1 MKRFWMMLVVV
12 WLAAACQKTEEA
24 PLSPVPTEVVRAAIG
39 GNVRIGSTVRDV
51 LSEAVPSHEWTLPA
65 HQGNTVVLQLSKVSG
80 SARFELQLISP
91 TGEML
96 TRLDTLQ
103 NDFAASIPF
112 ILPVEGNYTLR
123 VSRLEAN
130 TEGMYAIS
138 VADSSQIL
146 KPTLTGTPT
155 ATATFTP
162 TVSTATVT
170 PTLTPTLT
178 VSPPPTQTLPSA
190 TAAELPALAPPAGGR
205 LEIGES
211 RAGEITQT
219 GEVHRFTFF
228 GAAHD
233 TISLAMN
240 LDPAV
245 PGTLNP
251 YIELQAPN
259 GTLVAQNDDW
269 LPAIPDAMIHLFE
282 LPFTGVYTI
291 YAKSREATGTGR
303 YLLSL
308 NTGFTARDVQ
318 RGEALMNQ
326 PNEQQLETYGQR
338 DVWTV
343 SAEAGDLISIAVEVV
358 DRTSDFNV
366 MVELVSPDGET
377 WFDDDSGS
385 DFDAF
390 LQDIEAPV
398 SGVYTIHIAANN
410 NASIGAYR
418 LWWLSLQKTLTPT
431 PLTPTAVPTA
441 APSATPA
448 SGEIVGTVGE
458 FRSSS
463 YTIQV
468 NAGQTVTIVVLGVEG
483 FDSILRVID
492 PLGNILVE
500 VDDVGESVDPR
511 AYFVAVTSG
520 LYTMEVSGFEGA
532 SGTFT
537 LNYLIQ

>member
-1 MKRFWMMLVVV
+1 M
-12 WLAAACQKTEEA
+12 
-24 PLSPVPTEVVRAAIG
+24 
-39 GNVRIGSTVRDV
+39 
-51 LSEAVPSHEWTLPA
+51 
-65 HQGNTVVLQLSKVSG
+65 
-80 SARFELQLISP
+80 
-91 TGEML
+91 
-96 TRLDTLQ
+96 
-103 NDFAASIPF
+103 
-112 ILPVEGNYTLR
+112 
-123 VSRLEAN
+123 
-130 TEGMYAIS
+130 
-138 VADSSQIL
+138 
-146 KPTLTGTPT
+146 
-155 ATATFTP
+155 
-162 TVSTATVT
+162 
-170 PTLTPTLT
+170 
-178 VSPPPTQTLPSA
+178 
-190 TAAELPALAPPAGGR
+190 
-205 LEIGES
+205 GES
-211 RAGEITQT
+211 RAGEITQA

-228 GAAHD
+228 GAAHEV
-233 TISLAMN
+233 ISLAMN
-240 LDPAV
+240 SDPSS

-259 GTLVAQNDDW
+259 GTVVAQNDDW
-269 LPAIPDAMIHLFE
+269 LPAISDAMIHLFE
-282 LPFTGVYTI
+282 LPFTGVYTL
-291 YAKSREATGTGR
+291 YAKSREATGTGH

-318 RGEALMNQ
+318 RGEALMNL
-326 PNEQQLETYGQR
+326 PNQQQLETYGQR

-343 SAEAGDLISIAVEVV
+343 SAEAGDLVSIAVEVV
-358 DRTSDFNV
+358 DQASDFNV
-366 MVELVSPDGET
+366 MVELVSPNGET

-385 DFDAF
+385 NFDAF
-390 LQDIEAPV
+390 LQNIEAPV

-431 PLTPTAVPTA
+431 PITPTAVPTA

-492 PLGNILVE
+492 PLGNILAE
-500 VDDVGESVDPR
+500 VDDVGETVDPR

-520 LYTMEVSGFEGA
+520 LYTIEISGFEGA